1 MRAEYS
7 LFIVTAPHAKY
18 YTIICLIGVWLLKS
32 TDQSPSVL
40 FGLLDFLPYA
50 LIWDCFEEF
59 NSEKQIREA
68 VYRLAQI

>member
-32 TDQSPSVL
+32 TDQSPS
-40 FGLLDFLPYA
+40 FIWFAGLLPYA